1 MNHYNCY
8 IPPSFCPHPFSQ
20 LLKRKWT
27 SLTQLAKSRRGVL
40 SVFAFRMI
48 FFPFLA
54 RWTEAGLTASSDQCL
69 APDCTVKRRTGGQ
82 SQLSDD
88 KGVSMLVGLL

>member
-8 IPPSFCPHPFSQ
+8 ISPSFRPDPFSQ

-40 SVFAFRMI
+40 SFLALRMI
-48 FFPFLA
+48 FFPSLHI
-54 RWTEAGLTASSDQCL
+54 
-69 APDCTVKRRTGGQ
+69 GQ
-82 SQLSDD
+82 KQA
-88 KGVSMLVGLL
+88 